1 MPRKLSYRYAPVSV
15 DFLDGVLTLLLTLV
29 LALVL
34 ALALTLALVL
44 VHEIKACP
52 IHALLLVADA
62 WVVWWVKAN
71 PYSMAVI
78 YFSTIAIPVVTGS

>member
-29 LALVL
+29 LAL